1 MKRYCI
7 ALIAFGLI
15 GGCVATAPTP
25 LEADNPAS
33 PSAPEASVRLP
44 HNPLAVDNL
53 TRKTR
58 QILAKSAEHQQ
69 TDENGPPSGGQR
81 GQQLQIMPGMNMP
94 QE

>member
-7 ALIAFGLI
+7 ALVAFSLT
-15 GGCVATAPTP
+15 GGCATTAPTA
-25 LEADNPAS
+25 LEADNPAN
-33 PSAPEASVRLP
+33 PSAPEASVRLA
-44 HNPLAVDNL
+44 HNPLAIDDL

-69 TDENGPPSGGQR
+69 ADQSGPPSSDQR
-81 GQQLQIMPGMNMP
+81 GQQLQLMPDMKMP